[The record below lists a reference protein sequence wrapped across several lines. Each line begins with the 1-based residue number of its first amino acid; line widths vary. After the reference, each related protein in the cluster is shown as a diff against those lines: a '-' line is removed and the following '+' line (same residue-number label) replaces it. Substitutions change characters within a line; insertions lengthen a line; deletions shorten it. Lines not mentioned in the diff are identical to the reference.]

1 MKRWI
6 SILLI
11 ASLLLTFL
19 PTGGAAQAESTATTH
34 SHDGWTALYSN
45 SSVFKGQAP
54 LNAGNYYLTG
64 DVDATGFI
72 TIDGNVTLCLN
83 GNVMDLKGN
92 AINVGSGDHLTICD
106 CSSAT
111 HYGNIGDDGLWRAS
125 NSSGNCNLTGGVI
138 TSTGSVAGN
147 SSAVSV
153 TDGGSLTLAS
163 GNIAGNTAGAMAAV
177 ASLCTAATALSPW
190 RAAASSAT
198 VQIKRM
204 AAGYRL
210 HLAASR

>member
-54 LNAGNYYLTG
+54 LNAGKYYLTG
-64 DVDATGFI
+64 NVDATGFI
-72 TIDGNVTLCLN
+72 TINGDVTLCLN
-83 GNVMDLKGN
+83 GKVLDLRGY
-92 AINVGSGDHLTICD
+92 AINVRSGDHLTICD

-111 HYGNIGDDGLWRAS
+111 HYGNIDTDGLWRAS
-125 NSSGNCNLTGGVI
+125 ASPGNCNLTGGII
-138 TSTGSVAGN
+138 TSTGSSAGN

-153 TDGGSLTLAS
+153 EGGGSLTLVS
-163 GNIAGNTAGAMAAV
+163 GNIAGNTAGSYGGGGVFVYGRDSSFTMEGG
-177 ASLCTAATALSPW
+177 SIIGN
-190 RAAASSAT
+190 RAD
-198 VQIKRM
+198 QKHGG
-204 AAGYRL
+204 GYRL
-210 HLAASR
+210 YLAASR